1 MDARVKLGPANL
13 HTSTNIQLRI
23 KALVITTFAETP
35 VTRIKYGAIPL
46 ILISAGNTANRLMLQ
61 LKKRKNWNRIRKWNK
76 ESRTSPEK
84 ERTTEENRPRPE
96 VDARVK
102 HGPASLL
109 TNTKLHLKTI
119 QTKALV
125 VTTIAETPMA
135 SHQSGAIPLIL
146 ESAGI
151 NAIRLMQ
158 LTKRNQKWRNKIASQ
173 CVG

>member
-46 ILISAGNTANRLMLQ
+46 MMKSAGNTANRLMLQ

-135 SHQSGAIPLIL
+135 SHQSGAIPLMMK
-146 ESAGI
+146 SAGI